1 LGFPEKG
8 QLSTHSRHQPYFL
21 QQKNS
26 LQLLMTKTESASWN
40 EFSEAWFVTV
50 LPSDGLPES
59 FGIVTAFNPDSCK
72 VSKAKNN
79 SADTKLRHHLE
90 KAGLQYFRVTGRSQD
105 GSHQEPGFGIVATS
119 PEEIR
124 PLGCQ
129 FKQEAFFWVENGT
142 ISLCKTATECRK
154 VIALWTERQILSI

>member
-1 LGFPEKG
+1 M
-8 QLSTHSRHQPYFL
+8 
-21 QQKNS
+21 N
-26 LQLLMTKTESASWN
+26 KTESASWN

-59 FGIVTAFNPDSCK
+59 FGIVTAFNPDGCS

-79 SADTKLRHHLE
+79 RADTKLQHYLE

-119 PEEIR
+119 TEEIR
-124 PLGCQ
+124 DLSRR

-142 ISLCKTATECRK
+142 ITLCKTDTEDRK
-154 VIALWTERQILSI
+154 VIAPWIERQILSI